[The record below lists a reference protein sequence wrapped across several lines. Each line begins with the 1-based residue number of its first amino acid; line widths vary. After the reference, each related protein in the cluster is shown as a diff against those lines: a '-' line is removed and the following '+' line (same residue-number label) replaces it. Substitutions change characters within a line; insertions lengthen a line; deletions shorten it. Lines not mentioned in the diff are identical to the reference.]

1 MFVLSSRVPVVRSSM
16 KIRAAAAA
24 TLQGCNAMADDRS
37 IELNSKFSGGGGDGD
52 GDGSK
57 QVVAICTVE
66 ILESCMCII

>member
-37 IELNSKFSGGGGDGD
+37 IELNSKFSGGDGD

>member
-1 MFVLSSRVPVVRSSM
+1 M

-24 TLQGCNAMADDRS
+24 TLQGCNSMAARS
-37 IELNSKFSGGGGDGD
+37 IELNSKFSGGDGD